1 MMIKIVVEEGYGEKD
16 DEKKRKERRNITIIN
31 VER

>member
-1 MMIKIVVEEGYGEKD
+1 MMIKIVVEGGYGEKD